1 MAQTETK
8 PGAPVAKDAE
18 ARRSPVRKLHDAIA
32 AEENGHGPAG
42 DDGGSSAAT
51 ATRKRSSS
59 SGGQRRSGSRPSS
72 GKGRPGPGGGKGRA
86 SGAGKQGDPSAA
98 GAGRKRSAGR
108 TGGKPSVATA
118 AKDEAGRAAGKAAS
132 KASQATGHPA
142 GKLFE
147 STSLIGT
154 AGRKTL
160 AAVARRSARR
170 AAGTLA
176 SKAIPAGAH
185 AAKKV
190 AGWAGGASG
199 ESILARAR
207 TLPIQRA
214 VDVAVPLEVAW
225 DEWMQFNYFPEGA
238 HRVKD
243 VHRDGDHLV
252 GRVASPARDEW
263 EAEIIDERIDESFA
277 WHSIDGSDCAG
288 LVTFHRLSDRL
299 TRIELNLDVRPVGMA
314 EALALTL
321 HLADRRA
328 EADLRRFKAHVEL
341 INPDTYEESG
351 Q

>member
-1 MAQTETK
+1 MAQTGTK
-8 PGAPVAKDAE
+8 PGAPPAKDAE
-18 ARRSPVRKLHDAIA
+18 ARRSPVRKMHDAIA
-32 AEENGHGPAG
+32 AKENGGASAG
-42 DDGGSSAAT
+42 HNGDHASAGANGGAQSAESGNRTGSS
-51 ATRKRSSS
+51 S
-59 SGGQRRSGSRPSS
+59 SS
-72 GKGRPGPGGGKGRA
+72 GKGRSAPSEKKGRSSGATKQGDSAPGGGGKKRS
-86 SGAGKQGDPSAA
+86 SGGT
-98 GAGRKRSAGR
+98 GRKRSA
-108 TGGKPSVATA
+108 AAA
-118 AKDEAGRAAGKAAS
+118 AKGTAGKVAG
-132 KASQATGHPA
+132 KTASQAAQAAGHPA

-147 STSLIGT
+147 STSPIGT

-176 SKAIPAGAH
+176 GKAIPAGAH
-185 AAKKV
+185 AARKV
-190 AGWAGGASG
+190 ADWAGGSTG

-207 TLPIQRA
+207 RLPIQRA

-238 HRVKD
+238 HRVND
-243 VHRDGDHLV
+243 VHRDGDNLV
-252 GRVASPARDEW
+252 GRVAGPARDKW

-341 INPDTYEESG
+341 INPDTYEETG
-351 Q
+351 P